1 MAERSSATTSIGR
14 CITLYVV
21 ARFKGGLSMAWDGSA
36 LSDAVQ
42 SGDDQIAVQMVK
54 DALAQG
60 VPALEILNGAL
71 VPGIQRLGELFKDG
85 EVFLPEVLISCR
97 AMDRGVDE
105 LKPYLSA
112 DQVHNKGKVLLGT
125 VEGDLHDIG
134 KNIVRLMLQC
144 GGFEV
149 IDLGVDVPASDFV
162 AAVREHSPQV
172 LALSALLTI
181 TMTNMPEVLKA
192 LEEAG
197 LRGNVRVMIGGAPVT
212 REYADEIGAE
222 GFAEDC
228 ASAVLEAERL
238 VAG

>member
-1 MAERSSATTSIGR
+1 
-14 CITLYVV
+14 
-21 ARFKGGLSMAWDGSA
+21 MAWDGSV

-42 SGDDQIAVQMVK
+42 NGDDRATVQMVK
-54 DALAQG
+54 DALGAG
-60 VPALEILNGAL
+60 VPAVDILDGAL
-71 VPGIQRLGELFKDG
+71 VPGIQRLGELFTNG

-105 LKPYLSA
+105 LKPYLSVGEA
-112 DQVHNKGKVLLGT
+112 HRKGKVLLGT

-134 KNIVRLMLQC
+134 KNIVRLMLEC
-144 GGFEV
+144 GGFDV

-162 AAVREHSPQV
+162 AAVREHSPNV

-181 TMTNMPEVLKA
+181 TMTTMPEVLKA
-192 LEEAG
+192 LEQAG
-197 LRGNVRVMIGGAPVT
+197 IRGDVRVMIGGAPVT

>member
-1 MAERSSATTSIGR
+1 
-14 CITLYVV
+14 
-21 ARFKGGLSMAWDGSA
+21 MAWDSSA
-36 LSDAVQ
+36 LSEAVQ
-42 SGDDQIAVQMVK
+42 NGYDRATVQMVK
-54 DALAQG
+54 DALAEG
-60 VPALEILNGAL
+60 VPAVDILDGAL
-71 VPGIQRLGELFKDG
+71 VPGIQRLGELFTSG

-112 DQVHNKGKVLLGT
+112 GESHKKGKVLLGT

-134 KNIVRLMLQC
+134 KNIVRLMLEC

-162 AAVREHSPQV
+162 TAVREHSPQV

-181 TMTNMPEVLKA
+181 TMTNMPEILKA
-192 LEEAG
+192 LEQAG
-197 LRGNVRVMIGGAPVT
+197 IRGDVRVMIGGAPVT

-238 VAG
+238 VAS

>member
-1 MAERSSATTSIGR
+1 
-14 CITLYVV
+14 
-21 ARFKGGLSMAWDGSA
+21 MAWDGSA

-42 SGDDQIAVQMVK
+42 NGDDQTAVQMVK
-54 DALAQG
+54 DALAEG
-60 VPALEILNGAL
+60 VPALDILDGAL

-85 EVFLPEVLISCR
+85 EVFLPEVLIACR

-112 DQVHNKGKVLLGT
+112 GEAHKKGRVVIGT
-125 VEGDLHDIG
+125 MEGDLHDIG
-134 KNIVRLMLQC
+134 KNIVRLMLEC
-144 GGFEV
+144 GGFDV

-162 AAVREHSPQV
+162 AAVREHSPNV

-181 TMTNMPEVLKA
+181 TMTTMPEVLKA
-192 LEEAG
+192 LEQAG
-197 LRGNVRVMIGGAPVT
+197 LRGDVRVMIGGAPVT